1 MPGETSP
8 ARGIRI
14 NIRQSV
20 SRFCELQR
28 HLGSELWAPILADH
42 PAVSR
47 AQHHGDPYMEGRR
60 IVCRCRDCWLC
71 PNCSYRH
78 AGWFV
83 NDLEDDDDFC
93 WSVWVIHRIR
103 QAELVYLRHVVLSGF
118 LRTDVGYGTFTL
130 VLTGRKVLWQLRQG
144 HVRFAEATGNGHQA
158 ALYAEFTS
166 YCFGCDGSC
175 IDEAPG
181 VANSGT
187 FSTAESQSFLGRN
200 PGGTM
205 ASGTLSGA
213 SRPRSALREE
223 DLIL

>member
-28 HLGSELWAPILADH
+28 HLGSELWAPLLDDH

-47 AQHHGDPYMEGRR
+47 AQYHGDPYMEGRR

-83 NDLEDDDDFC
+83 NDLEDDDDFS

-158 ALYAEFTS
+158 ALYA
-166 YCFGCDGSC
+166 GSPV
-175 IDEAPG
+175 IALG
-181 VANSGT
+181 VMVRV
-187 FSTAESQSFLGRN
+187 STRRLELRILVPSPLQNLNHFWGGIQEVLWLQGRYQ
-200 PGGTM
+200 GHRGR
-205 ASGTLSGA
+205 GA
-213 SRPRSALREE
+213 H
-223 DLIL
+223 